1 MGKQS
6 EAREGWKQRVAGQEQ
21 SGLSVRAYCKQQG
34 LGEHS
39 FYQWRKRLRSEGPVS
54 FALVEERKAGPAEKE
69 PRVLELALNGG
80 ECLRI
85 PCEEAALELVLRV
98 VRALR

>member
-6 EAREGWKQRVAGQEQ
+6 EAREDWKQRVAGQEQ

-39 FYQWRKRLRSEGPVS
+39 FYQWRKRLRTEAPVS
-54 FALVEERKAGPAEKE
+54 FALVEERKAARAERE
-69 PRVLELALNGG
+69 PRMLELALNGG

>member
-1 MGKQS
+1 METAGS
-6 EAREGWKQRVAGQEQ
+6 RPRAERIIGPRVLQA
-21 SGLSVRAYCKQQG
+21 AG

-54 FALVEERKAGPAEKE
+54 FALVEERKAARAERE
-69 PRVLELALNGG
+69 PGMLELALNGG
-80 ECLRI
+80 ERLRI

>member
-6 EAREGWKQRVAGQEQ
+6 EVREGWKQRVAGQEQ
-21 SGLSVRAYCKQQG
+21 SGLCVRAYCKQQG

-39 FYQWRKRLRSEGPVS
+39 FYQWRKRLRTEGPVS
-54 FALVEERKAGPAEKE
+54 FALVQTKALRAEKE
-69 PRVLELALNGG
+69 SQMLELALNGG
-80 ECLRI
+80 ERLRI
-85 PCEEAALELVLRV
+85 PCEETALELVLRV

>member
-1 MGKQS
+1 MRRQAKVH
-6 EAREGWKQRVAGQEQ
+6 EGWKQRVADQAQ

-39 FYQWRKRLRSEGPVS
+39 FYQWRKRLRTEGPVS
-54 FALVEERKAGPAEKE
+54 FAVVETKALRTERE
-69 PRVLELALNGG
+69 PQMLELALTGG
-80 ECLRI
+80 ERLRI
-85 PCEEAALELVLRV
+85 PCEETTLELALRV

>member
-1 MGKQS
+1 MGKQT
-6 EAREGWKQRVAGQEQ
+6 EVREGWTQRVADQEQ

-39 FYQWRKRLRSEGPVS
+39 FYQWRKRLRTEEPVS
-54 FALVEERKAGPAEKE
+54 FALVEERKAAWTAKE
-69 PRVLELALNGG
+69 PRMLELALNGG
-80 ECLRI
+80 ERLRI

-98 VRALR
+98 VRALQ

>member
-1 MGKQS
+1 VGKQA
-6 EAREGWKQRVAGQEQ
+6 EVREGWKQRVADQEQ

-39 FYQWRKRLRSEGPVS
+39 FYQWRKRLRTEAPVS
-54 FALVEERKAGPAEKE
+54 FALVEERKAARAERE
-69 PRVLELALNGG
+69 PRMLELALNGG

>member
-1 MGKQS
+1 MGKQA
-6 EAREGWKQRVAGQEQ
+6 EVREGWKQRVADQEQ

-54 FALVEERKAGPAEKE
+54 FALVEERKAARAERE
-69 PRVLELALNGG
+69 PGMLELALNGG
-80 ECLRI
+80 ERLRI